1 MESSS
6 SGHIKTAEKSRKPH
20 QTNDLPEMLF
30 IIQQRFG
37 HQPNNHQNNDL
48 GKKIRRHIDTRI
60 QTTGHSYIQTCT
72 DAHNCCDLYKVDL
85 LNNP

>member
-6 SGHIKTAEKSRKPH
+6 SGHIETTEKSRKPH

-48 GKKIRRHIDTRI
+48 GKKDPASHRHTYPDYRPLVHANMYRCP
-60 QTTGHSYIQTCT
+60 Q
-72 DAHNCCDLYKVDL
+72 L
-85 LNNP
+85 L